1 MHVCVRLHVF
11 VCLFAFHPCLFQVN
25 FAVCFDHVVVDVVV
39 VVVVVVVCVCVSVCV
54 RFFSSQFFFLFFS
67 FLICSSPFA
76 CYLR

>member
-1 MHVCVRLHVF
+1 MCVCVHVCVRLHVF

-25 FAVCFDHVVVDVVV
+25 FAVCFDHVVVVVV
-39 VVVVVVVCVCVSVCV
+39 VVVVVCVSVCV